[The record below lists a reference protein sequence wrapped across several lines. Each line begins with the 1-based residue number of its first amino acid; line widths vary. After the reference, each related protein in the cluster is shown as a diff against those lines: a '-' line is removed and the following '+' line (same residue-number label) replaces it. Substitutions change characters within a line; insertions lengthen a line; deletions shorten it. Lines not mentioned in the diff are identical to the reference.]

1 MRRENNK
8 SENKHSLW
16 ELYDLCNDISEKE
29 NVAGQN
35 QPKMIELIKRWN
47 MLNDQTKP
55 SIF

>member
-8 SENKHSLW
+8 SENKQSLW